1 MSQFSEVRTPKL
13 VRSDSACGNATSQA
27 PASIAGQR
35 CVMSV
40 RHFVSQQLVTCRGVQ
55 AIPIERFRFAVV
67 RLSDAEHVHQL
78 TAEPA

>member
-40 RHFVSQQLVTCRGVQ
+40 RHFVSQQLVTCAGAGDPDR
-55 AIPIERFRFAVV
+55 AIPLRRGEV
-67 RLSDAEHVHQL
+67 E
-78 TAEPA
+78 